1 MLKGK
6 TCIMTKDIVINST
19 NEDVRIALLENGR
32 LVELFVERP
41 DNERMVGDIYKGR
54 VRKVVRG
61 MQAAFIDIGFQ
72 QDSFLHFSD
81 MGSNRDQLF
90 IDTEDDYSDNEDPKE
105 TQSDAEKNGA
115 NGKSNHRGRRGR
127 NSRDK
132 NNDNKG
138 PYPFEL
144 LKNGQEILVQIIKE
158 PIANKGP
165 RVTTELS
172 VPGRFMVL
180 VPNQKRIGVS
190 RKISSYKEKKRLRSI
205 VRKML
210 PKGFGCIIRTVAE
223 GKDSKLIEQDLQRLI
238 KHWKDIQKKRE
249 TAPEKSLIFKD
260 VGMATS
266 IIRDL
271 FTGDIN
277 KVHID
282 SRKMMREVTHY
293 LKDVGAT
300 QLLGKVEYFSKKE
313 PIFDHFKV
321 EEEIQ
326 RSIEK
331 KVWMSNGGYIIIEHT
346 EALTVVDV
354 NSGRY
359 FGRKNH
365 ERNSLKINLEA
376 SREIARQLRLRDV
389 GGLIVIDFIDMEQ
402 SDNKRKILNELNKEF
417 ARDRSVT
424 KAEGMS
430 RFGLV
435 EMTRQRIRPSL
446 IYNIHET
453 CEDCGGTGL
462 VPTTGT
468 IVADIER
475 TIRRFV
481 SAHRDRRVI
490 LRVHPEIAE
499 YLNNKRFGRRFQLMW
514 KYWAIIQLE
523 ADETLK
529 PHEFRVLKKRSRQDV
544 TSKFS
549 KPLANSPA

>member
-1 MLKGK
+1 MK
-6 TCIMTKDIVINST
+6 KDIVINST
-19 NEDVRIALLENGR
+19 NEDVRIALMENSR
-32 LVELFVERP
+32 LAELFVERP

-90 IDTEDDYSDNEDPKE
+90 IDTEDDD
-105 TQSDAEKNGA
+105 SDAEEKKEKTKETANNGRK
-115 NGKSNHRGRRGR
+115 NGKSNDRGRRGR
-127 NSRDK
+127 GRHDK
-132 NNDNKG
+132 DGDNRG

-223 GKDSKLIEQDLQRLI
+223 GKDAKLIEGDLQRLI
-238 KHWKDIQKKRE
+238 RNWEEIQKQHE
-249 TAPEKSLIFKD
+249 VAPDKSLIFKD

-282 SRKMMREVTHY
+282 SRKMLREVTHY
-293 LKDVGAT
+293 LKDVGAD
-300 QLLGKVEYFSKKE
+300 QLIDKVEYFSKRE
-313 PIFDHFKV
+313 PIFDHFKI

-354 NSGRY
+354 NSGRF

-365 ERNSLKINLEA
+365 ERNSLKINLDA

-462 VPTTGT
+462 VPTVGT

-481 SAHRDRRVI
+481 TAHRDRRVV
-490 LRVHPEIAE
+490 LRLHPQIAE

-523 ADETLK
+523 EDETLK
-529 PHEFRVLKKRSRQDV
+529 PHEFRVLKKRGRQDV
-544 TSKFS
+544 TTKFS